1 MPGLHCYPPLT
12 PIASPTQAASQ
23 FCFIIAD
30 TKEIDRSSYRWP
42 VTSSVHVAVCEP
54 LDKSLRLWSDL
65 QFSFMGALQNALG
78 KDKVVYMGDS
88 FMPDYGADGRID
100 QATSEALDADV
111 VILFL
116 GTSAINPHTL
126 NTVSAAS

>member
-1 MPGLHCYPPLT
+1 M
-12 PIASPTQAASQ
+12 
-23 FCFIIAD
+23 
-30 TKEIDRSSYRWP
+30 
-42 VTSSVHVAVCEP
+42 
-54 LDKSLRLWSDL
+54 
-65 QFSFMGALQNALG
+65 QNALG
-78 KDKVVYMGDS
+78 KDKVVYMGDA

-126 NTVSAAS
+126 NTVGTASSNTEIRNDWNNEEVYLHSAVIHQPFNS